1 VTVALQV
8 EEAVDISRIVRTDD
22 LAAVG
27 DQGDL
32 TIHMAINHVDLGNSQ
47 AVC

>member
-1 VTVALQV
+1 MTVALQV
-8 EEAVDISRIVRTDD
+8 EEAVDISQIVHTDD

-32 TIHMAINHVDLGNSQ
+32 TIHMEINNVDLGNNQ
-47 AVC
+47 VVC